1 MLRKYLLAFVV
12 SVVSVFAVD
21 VPLQKVMNV
30 EISIGEYAVFDF
42 PFKIKAANPTGFKSE
57 YDVEQISQDAQK
69 ITGGTDYLDEKLPP
83 KKKAPTTS
91 AAAGKKGAKKKGT
104 KALDVKRSSHTIS
117 IYPRKFGDMTFLVW
131 GGKEPVMLKIKV
143 TKDKRGPTHMKFL
156 DYSKDEEEAKVLEK
170 TSHEKVITVLT
181 KHLYNKKT
189 PKGYTAKARSKTFRI
204 GKVKMKLVRSIV
216 GDGYR
221 ADEWLVKNGYK
232 QTKRFHEEMFYNPGI
247 YSVSLEDDVLAPN
260 EATRMFVVRNN
271 SKR

>member
-1 MLRKYLLAFVV
+1 MLKKYLFAFAILVA
-12 SVVSVFAVD
+12 SVFAVD
-21 VPLQKVMNV
+21 VPLEKVMNV
-30 EISIGEYAVFDF
+30 EVGIGEYAVFDF
-42 PFKIKAANPTGFKSE
+42 PFKIKAANPTGFKSD
-57 YDVEQISQDAQK
+57 YSVVQVSQDAEK

-83 KKKAPTTS
+83 KKKNPAS
-91 AAAGKKGAKKKGT
+91 ATGKKGVKNKT
-104 KALDVKRSSHTIS
+104 FKALDVKRSSHTIS
-117 IYPRKFGDMTFLVW
+117 IYPRKFGEMTFLVW
-131 GGKEPVMLKIKV
+131 GGRDPVMLKIKV
-143 TKDKRGPTHMKFL
+143 TKNKKGPTHMKFL
-156 DYSKDEEEAKVLEK
+156 DYSKSEQQAKVLEK
-170 TSHEKVITVLT
+170 TSHEKVITILV

-221 ADEWLVKNGYK
+221 ADEWLVKNGYR

-247 YSVSLEDDVLAPN
+247 YAVSLEDDVLAPN

>member
-1 MLRKYLLAFVV
+1 MLKKYLFTFVV
-12 SVVSVFAVD
+12 LVVSVFAVE

-30 EISIGEYAVFDF
+30 EISIGEYSVFDF

-83 KKKAPTTS
+83 KKKA
-91 AAAGKKGAKKKGT
+91 AAAGKKSAKKAGQ

-117 IYPRKFGDMTFLVW
+117 VYPRKFGEMTFLIW
-131 GGKEPVMLKIKV
+131 GSKDPIMLKIKV
-143 TKDKRGPTHMKFL
+143 TKNKRGPTHMKFI
-156 DYSKDEEEAKVLEK
+156 DYSRDEEQAKVLEK
-170 TSHEKVITVLT
+170 TSHEKIITILT
-181 KHLYNKKT
+181 KHLYNKST
-189 PKGYTAKARSKTFRI
+189 PKGYTAKSRNKIFRI
-204 GKVKMKLVRSIV
+204 AKVKMKLVRSIV
-216 GDGYR
+216 GNGYR